1 MRKILGTFLIVMI
14 YFLPGY
20 AQRTVDVSTTDAN
33 VPGQGLYYVVGGVPF
48 VNVKFVRLVEG
59 TPYFREEWM
68 DGSLVANTGQ
78 VFKDLK
84 LKLDLYDNQVHYQD
98 AKGKELIATTPVK
111 EVLLTAGNG
120 RKFRFLHSSTINIQ
134 GEPIKNGWYELM
146 YEDSTASLFRYYKKD
161 VTERKP
167 YASSTTE
174 QRILTNDKFL
184 VLINN
189 VLIEIKK
196 PRDAPQVLANKKSE
210 LETFLKNQDD
220 PKASTEVRLL
230 ALMRYYNSLF
240 RSKN

>member
-1 MRKILGTFLIVMI
+1 MKKILGVLFIVVVS
-14 YFLPGY
+14 YLPCLG
-20 AQRTVDVSTTDAN
+20 QRTVDVSTTDAN
-33 VPGQGLYYVVGGVPF
+33 IPGQGLYYVVGGVPF

-78 VFKDLK
+78 VFKDLR

-98 AKGKELIATTPVK
+98 AKGNELIATTPVK
-111 EVLLTAGNG
+111 EVLLTAENG
-120 RKFRFLHSSTINIQ
+120 RKFRFVHSSTINIQ

-146 YEDSTASLFRYYKKD
+146 HEDSTASLFRYYKKD

-184 VLINN
+184 VFINN
-189 VLIEIKK
+189 VLLEIKK
-196 PRDAPQVLANKKSE
+196 PKDAPQVLANKKSE

-220 PKASTEVRLL
+220 PKASTEARLM
-230 ALMRYYNSLF
+230 ALVRYYNSLF
-240 RSKN
+240 RPKN